1 MQSPKIQSWEQT
13 ERSSKID
20 TLTRKGLMVT
30 PFLVLLLLFT
40 LYSPNLSLGVEKKV
54 KKQPAQKETVIN
66 DSNVQSSLKKAEE
79 QLKKGGI
86 EGPLRILLNI
96 YDYTKDALD
105 TIKFIKTHYERI
117 INEPSIA
124 QNEKEEILIKL
135 RRMEQLIPK
144 YNKIK
149 ETSAYHIGYI
159 YTKKGDSDKAR
170 KYLSE
175 VLETTPFSTKPD
187 STWMK
192 SKTLLLEIFNLEGE
206 F

>member
-1 MQSPKIQSWEQT
+1 
-13 ERSSKID
+13 
-20 TLTRKGLMVT
+20 
-30 PFLVLLLLFT
+30 
-40 LYSPNLSLGVEKKV
+40 
-54 KKQPAQKETVIN
+54 
-66 DSNVQSSLKKAEE
+66 
-79 QLKKGGI
+79 
-86 EGPLRILLNI
+86 
-96 YDYTKDALD
+96 
-105 TIKFIKTHYERI
+105 
-117 INEPSIA
+117 
-124 QNEKEEILIKL
+124 
-135 RRMEQLIPK
+135 MEQLIPK

-187 STWMK
+187 STWIK